1 MRRSIWLFGGAVALM
16 SGLALAMNAM
26 PSDRAPG
33 APQSGP
39 CRPPPGFTDTQR
51 PEPMPFER
59 LVSHEEAVVIAAPLS
74 QVLAAAKA
82 QSLEDTIQEGG
93 SLPHVTGTYMLT
105 PGEFD
110 LSGSR
115 RLTCLSD
122 GSTLVEEI
130 LERRET
136 TDPAEFRYVV
146 WNYTSSAAASVDY
159 GVGRFVHRQ
168 LADGQTEV
176 HWTYGFRLRRDRW
189 PGILGPV
196 GDFLFR
202 RFFLEG
208 DYARMMQATLANSK
222 NQAERAVPAGS

>member
-1 MRRSIWLFGGAVALM
+1 MRRSIWLSGGAIALA
-16 SGLALAMNAM
+16 SAVALAMNPLGGDAA
-26 PSDRAPG
+26 PSAPRE
-33 APQSGP
+33 GP
-39 CRPPPGFTDTQR
+39 CRPPADFTDTPR
-51 PEPMPFER
+51 PNPAPFER
-59 LVSHEEAVVIAAPLS
+59 LVSHEERVVIAAPLS

-93 SLPHVTGTYMLT
+93 TLPHVTGTYMLT

-110 LSGSR
+110 LAGSR
-115 RLTCLSD
+115 RITCLSD

-130 LERRET
+130 LERREAT
-136 TDPAEFRYVV
+136 NPAEFRYVV
-146 WNYTSSAAASVDY
+146 WNYTSSAATAVDY

-176 HWTYGFRLRRDRW
+176 RWTYGFKLRRDRW
-189 PGILGPV
+189 PGFLGPI

-202 RFFLEG
+202 RVFLQG

-222 NQAERAVPAGS
+222 AQVEADAAGD